1 MRQTVTPYLLYE
13 DAGAALEWLS
23 NAFEFTE
30 TERIEN
36 PDGTVGHAEMDVGD
50 GSTIFL
56 GSPGEGYQNPRSAGR
71 TALVYVYVE
80 DVDEHYAQAKEAG
93 AEIVEEP
100 AEQPYGDRRYAAEDP
115 EGHLWYFAAP
125 LARS

>member
-1 MRQTVTPYLLYE
+1 MLSYEDVAGAAGRPLRAFRVPDAGPPAQPPRRPAGGVGGAMRQTVTPYLLYE

-23 NAFEFTE
+23 KAFEFTE

-71 TALVYVYVE
+71 TALVYVY
-80 DVDEHYAQAKEAG
+80 
-93 AEIVEEP
+93 
-100 AEQPYGDRRYAAEDP
+100 AED
-115 EGHLWYFAAP
+115 LD
-125 LARS
+125 

>member
-23 NAFEFTE
+23 KAFEFTE

-50 GSTIFL
+50 GSAIFL

-80 DVDEHYAQAKEAG
+80 DVDEHYAQAKDAG

-115 EGHLWYFAAP
+115 EGHVWYFAAP
-125 LARS
+125 LE